1 MDFGKALIAAQDLKG
16 VRSAQLA
23 EQLGVSRQ
31 QIHKWRTKKD
41 ARLSLVVKF
50 SKELDID
57 VMEFL
62 ELANASNS

>member
-23 EQLGVSRQ
+23 EQLEVSRQ

-41 ARLSLVVKF
+41 ARLSLVEKMA
-50 SKELDID
+50 KELDID
-57 VMEFL
+57 VIDFL
-62 ELANASNS
+62 ELSR

>member
-23 EQLGVSRQ
+23 EQLDVSRQ

-41 ARLSLVVKF
+41 ARLSLVEKMA
-50 SKELDID
+50 KELDID
-57 VMEFL
+57 VIDFL
-62 ELANASNS
+62 ELSR

>member
-1 MDFGKALIAAQDLKG
+1 MDFGKTLIAAQDLKG